1 MSKKIVLFLLL
12 VTMGISFLPLYN
24 LYPQLKKI
32 NLTDSYLYPQLE
44 KIDFSKSFNIDIF
57 ESYLNYYSWKFF
69 NISLN
74 SYQVIAGND
83 SFLFLGNEYADVLD
97 NHRGL
102 NKVSPLLNKLDSD
115 LKKIEN
121 WYLSK
126 KIPFVFVVAPNKHSI
141 YNSFLPDNY
150 KKISSNATD
159 NFIEAINASNNRI
172 LDLRSSIEEQFDSQD
187 LKYYKL
193 DTHWNKYGAYLGYKS
208 IIAHANEK
216 YNLSIKPISI
226 NFIKKEI
233 ILRDGDLINF
243 LKASNLITKDD
254 ARTVYDYKDISF
266 TGCVGKINLKSGA
279 LGKCIESKS
288 EYINVDYGPK
298 YTINNDFKAEKRR
311 VLLLGDSFLAQH
323 SEVFSSTFS
332 HVYRWHYKHINPH
345 MLYDFIKLN
354 KVDMVIQQIAERDMH
369 GYNMLRLPTKRSD

>member
-1 MSKKIVLFLLL
+1 MSKKIVLFFLL
-12 VTMGISFLPLYN
+12 VIMGISFLPFYN

-32 NLTDSYLYPQLE
+32 NLSEPYLYNQLK

-74 SYQVIAGND
+74 STQVIAGDD
-83 SFLFLGNEYADVLD
+83 SFLFLGNDYADVLD

-102 NKVSPLLNKLDSD
+102 NKVSTLLKNFDRD
-115 LKKIEN
+115 LKNVEN

-126 KIPFVFVVAPNKHSI
+126 KIPFVFVIAPNKHSI
-141 YNSFLPDNY
+141 YNSFLPENY
-150 KKISSNATD
+150 KKIGPNATD
-159 NFIEAINASNNRI
+159 NVINIINVSNNRI
-172 LDLRSSIEEQFDSQD
+172 LDLRDSIGEQFDTKD
-187 LKYYKL
+187 LKYHKL
-193 DTHWNKYGAYLGYKS
+193 DTHWNKYGAFLGYKS
-208 IIAHANEK
+208 IINHINEK
-216 YNLSIKPISI
+216 YKLKITPISV
-226 NFIKKEI
+226 NFNKVPF
-233 ILRDGDLINF
+233 ILRGADLSMF
-243 LKASNLITKDD
+243 LKASKLLTKKD
-254 ARTVYDYKDISF
+254 ADPGYDYENISF
-266 TGCVGKINLKSGA
+266 TGCVGNINLQSGS

-288 EYINVDYGPK
+288 EYINVDYGPR
-298 YTINNDFKAEKRR
+298 YTINNGLKAEKLH

-323 SEVFSSTFS
+323 SEVFSSTFT
-332 HVYRWHYKHINPH
+332 HVYRWHYKHIKPH